1 MTTPGDEDVRRLDVA
16 MDDALAV
23 RRVESIGD
31 FDSQRKR
38 LFGFHRP
45 SGDLVSEGCSVE
57 ELHHHKGAALTFS
70 DVAVMRP
77 TADYDANIPLPPAT
91 KGSPEGNEHSRDSRS
106 ALVTLWMRTWQQS
119 FGGV

>member
-31 FDSQRKR
+31 FDSQRKQ

-77 TADYDANIPLPPAT
+77 TLITTRIYRCRQRRKVVRKATSIVAIADL
-91 KGSPEGNEHSRDSRS
+91 RS
-106 ALVTLWMRTWQQS
+106 
-119 FGGV
+119 